1 MTLKLQMVN
10 KNGKKIIRNISEYF
24 KKVIYSFFYEIKILI
39 VLINIEMFVF
49 SKISQIFTEL
59 LFIQR
64 NIRKKSQ
71 TGNTKKERESETS
84 ELDRWNKILLHELQV
99 TQTMR

>member
-49 SKISQIFTEL
+49 QNITDFY
-59 LFIQR
+59 R
-64 NIRKKSQ
+64 NIIY
-71 TGNTKKERESETS
+71 TKKYS
-84 ELDRWNKILLHELQV
+84 
-99 TQTMR
+99 